1 MSDEFQIGFDTET
14 GGVYPAVNP
23 LLSIALVPSW
33 DAPETTI
40 YVLPEPGKLIEPDA
54 ARINGYTPEGWAARG
69 AVPLHRAMLIFAASL
84 QQLLAEKKEARLVA
98 HNAGFDR
105 SFVEEAARPFQIEL
119 PGRYQW
125 ECSMSEFGSLIND
138 GLLPAGGR
146 SLARLGELAGLWP
159 VGERPAV
166 HDVTEDAR
174 AAMQG
179 YRWLREKRRSAPPR
193 FARTD
198 EEIIA
203 QTDMLAFQ
211 VSLLDGYAFE
221 AGYKFHE
228 HSRLADNPMPRQA
241 KYWAMARQAQIL
253 LTETDPEDALP

>member
-1 MSDEFQIGFDTET
+1 MTLDLIGTDTET

-33 DAPETTI
+33 DAPVTTI
-40 YVLPEPGKLIEPDA
+40 YVLPEEGKIIEAEA
-54 ARINGYTPEGWAARG
+54 AAVNGYTPERWAERG
-69 AVPLHRAMLIFAASL
+69 AVPLHRAMLMFTAAL

-105 SFVEEAARPFQIEL
+105 SFVEEAVRPFQIEL

-125 ECSMSEFGSLIND
+125 ECSMQEFGSLIND

-159 VGERPAV
+159 VGQRPAV

-174 AAMQG
+174 AALQG
-179 YRWLREKRRSAPPR
+179 YRWLREKRVPR
-193 FARTD
+193 ALRTD
-198 EEIIA
+198 EEVIE
-203 QTDMLAFQ
+203 QTNRLAFQ
-211 VSLLDGYAFE
+211 IALLDGFAFE
-221 AGYKFHE
+221 DGYKFHD
-228 HSRLADNPMPRQA
+228 HSRLAENPMPRQA
-241 KYWAMARQAQIL
+241 KYWAMARQAQLL
-253 LTETDPEDALP
+253 LTNTDPEDALP